1 MVRRIFRLAVEGHGP
16 YEISKILTQEK
27 VECPA
32 YYLARNGRGSRK
44 NTVDTSRSYDWYG
57 FTVSSMLTKPEYMGH
72 TVNFRSSKKS
82 YRDKRVKNDP
92 SDWLIFE
99 NTHEA
104 IVDPETW
111 QAGPAGEAD
120 GAPDRY
126 HRRRQSPHRSCVLC
140 RLWSQDV

>member
-1 MVRRIFRLAVEGHGP
+1 M
-16 YEISKILTQEK
+16 
-27 VECPA
+27 
-32 YYLARNGRGSRK
+32 
-44 NTVDTSRSYDWYG
+44 DTSRPYDWYG

-99 NTHEA
+99 NNHEA
-104 IVDPETW
+104 IVDPENLA
-111 QAGPAGEAD
+111 AGPAGEAD

-126 HRRRQSPHRSCVLC
+126 HRRCQSSDRPCVLC
-140 RLWSQDV
+140 RLRSQDV

>member
-1 MVRRIFRLAVEGHGP
+1 
-16 YEISKILTQEK
+16 
-27 VECPA
+27 
-32 YYLARNGRGSRK
+32 
-44 NTVDTSRSYDWYG
+44 
-57 FTVSSMLTKPEYMGH
+57 MGH

-111 QAGPAGEAD
+111 QLAQQVKRTVRRTEAAERVSFRTCAEAKD
-120 GAPDRY
+120 AQLATTRQK
-126 HRRRQSPHRSCVLC
+126 RR
-140 RLWSQDV
+140 